1 MEIIYLIALVV
12 IIWDYLVPALLSL
25 HSIYYVAKHDLGKLA
40 EVTVLD
46 AIVNLLILPI
56 VEIGISI
63 IPIMNICWIRHV
75 DEEAQTDRYTWYKPL
90 TSFIFKNRVIYTK
103 HKM

>member
-1 MEIIYLIALVV
+1 MEIIYFIAFVV

-25 HSIYYVAKHDLGKLA
+25 HSLYYVAKHDLGKLA
-40 EVTVLD
+40 EVTLLD

-56 VEIGISI
+56 MGVGISI
-63 IPIMNICWIRHV
+63 VPIMNICWIKHV
-75 DEEAQTDRYTWYKPL
+75 DEDTQIARYAWYKPL

-103 HKM
+103 RKV

>member
-1 MEIIYLIALVV
+1 MEIIYFIAFVV

-25 HSIYYVAKHDLGKLA
+25 HSLYYVAKHDLGKLA
-40 EVTVLD
+40 EVTLLD

-56 VEIGISI
+56 TVAGISI
-63 IPIMNICWIRHV
+63 VPIMNICWIKQV
-75 DEEAQTDRYTWYKPL
+75 DKDTQIARYAWYKPL

-103 HKM
+103 RKV